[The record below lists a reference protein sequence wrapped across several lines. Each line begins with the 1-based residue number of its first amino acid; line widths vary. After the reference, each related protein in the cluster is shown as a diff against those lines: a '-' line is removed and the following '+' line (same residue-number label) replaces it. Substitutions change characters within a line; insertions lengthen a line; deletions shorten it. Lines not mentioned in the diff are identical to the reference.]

1 MTRMSQIAA
10 PLGGVQVRDNTRLR
24 AIVAGTLGNI
34 LEWYDFSVFGF
45 LVPSLAGAF
54 FPKASHLAQ
63 LLSTFAVFGVGFLAR
78 PVGSVLI
85 GFYGDRAGRRAAL
98 TLTVGLMG
106 VSTFAIGLLPTYATA
121 GIWAPVLLTVARL
134 AQGFSAGGEWGGAAT
149 FMVEYASEGR
159 RGYVGSWMQLSVV
172 AGLLLGSAFAAILAW
187 GIGHEALAA
196 WGWRIPFLCG
206 IVVAGFAV
214 YFSRRLPDTPKFEAI
229 EKRQT
234 VARNP
239 LRDLFTTHIRALF
252 TQFGLT
258 IFNTASFYITLIYMP
273 AWLTSVVKMSQ
284 DQALLV
290 STIGLVVFVGV
301 TPIVGALSDR
311 IGRKPVLMTSCI
323 GFIALCYP
331 LFNLASG
338 AAFGTVLTVQIIL
351 VLLTATYAACT
362 PAAFAELFPTRVRYS
377 GLSIGYNLA
386 VMLFGGFAPFIATWL
401 VFETGNSLAPTFY
414 VIGCAIVTLGFVLK
428 IRETAFTPLRE

>member
-1 MTRMSQIAA
+1 MSQFAA
-10 PLGGVQVRDNTRLR
+10 PLSDVAVGDNTRLR
-24 AIVAGTLGNI
+24 AIVAGTLGNV

-45 LVPSLAGAF
+45 LVPSIAAAF

-106 VSTFAIGLLPTYATA
+106 ASTLVIGLLPTYATA
-121 GIWAPVLLTVARL
+121 GIWAPVLLTIARL

-149 FMVEYASEGR
+149 FMVEYATEGR
-159 RGYVGSWMQLSVV
+159 RGYIGSWMQLSVV
-172 AGLLLGSAFAAILAW
+172 AGLLLGSAFAALLAW
-187 GIGHEALAA
+187 AIGHDALAA

-206 IVVAGFAV
+206 ISVAGFAL
-214 YFSRRLPDTPKFEAI
+214 YFNRRLPDTPKFETI
-229 EKRQT
+229 EQRHT
-234 VARNP
+234 LSHNP
-239 LRDLFTTHIRALF
+239 LRDLFTTHLRALI

-273 AWLTSVVKMSQ
+273 AWLTSVVRFSQ
-284 DQALLV
+284 DRSLLV
-290 STIGLVVFVGV
+290 STIGLVVFVAV
-301 TPIVGALSDR
+301 TPLVGALSDR
-311 IGRKPVLMTSCI
+311 VGRKPLLLISCI
-323 GFIALCYP
+323 GFIVLCYE

-338 AAFGTVLTVQIIL
+338 ARMETVLAVQIIL
-351 VLLTATYAACT
+351 VVLTATYAACT

-377 GLSIGYNLA
+377 GLSVGYNIA

-401 VFETGNSLAPTFY
+401 VFMTGSSLAPTFY
-414 VIGCAIVTLGFVLK
+414 VIGCSIVTLGFVLS
-428 IRETAFTPLRE
+428 IRETAFSPLRD